1 MNDIDRASGQHIEPY
16 IGMPIYL
23 DDCDDIM
30 DDISDDN
37 NMMNPGNTMP
47 GGSTPGETMP
57 GNTGSG
63 SNSIAACVD
72 NLPLAMAYVPM
83 QSWEETYEPA
93 EALMNGTVFPCLNL
107 PFLGGAKR

>member
-1 MNDIDRASGQHIEPY
+1 MNDIDRASGQHVEPY

-30 DDISDDN
+30 DDISGDN
-37 NMMNPGNTMP
+37 NMIDPGNM
-47 GGSTPGETMP
+47 MP

-63 SNSIAACVD
+63 SNSIAVCVD

>member
-1 MNDIDRASGQHIEPY
+1 MNDIDRASGQHVEPY

-23 DDCDDIM
+23 DDCDNIM
-30 DDISDDN
+30 DDISGDN
-37 NMMNPGNTMP
+37 NMMDPGNTMP
-47 GGSTPGETMP
+47 G
-57 GNTGSG
+57 NTDSG

>member
-1 MNDIDRASGQHIEPY
+1 MNDIDRAAAANVEPY

-30 DDISDDN
+30 DGISGDIDVN
-37 NMMNPGNTMP
+37 NPENTTPGGTRPGNTMP
-47 GGSTPGETMP
+47 GGSTPG
-57 GNTGSG
+57 SD
-63 SNSIAACVD
+63 SIAECVN

-83 QSWEETYEPA
+83 QRWEETYEPG
-93 EALMNGTVFPCLNL
+93 EALMNGTVFPSLNL

>member
-30 DDISDDN
+30 DNISGDN

-47 GGSTPGETMP
+47 GNTDSGST
-57 GNTGSG
+57 
-63 SNSIAACVD
+63 SIAACVD

>member
-1 MNDIDRASGQHIEPY
+1 MQQIEPY

-30 DDISDDN
+30 DGISDGN
-37 NMMNPGNTMP
+37 NGMNPGNTAPGNNNPGNTMP
-47 GGSTPGETMP
+47 GGNIPIGVKP
-57 GNTGSG
+57 
-63 SNSIAACVD
+63 VD
-72 NLPLAMAYVPM
+72 CLSDLPLAMAYVPM
-83 QSWEETYEPA
+83 QGWEETYEPA

>member
-1 MNDIDRASGQHIEPY
+1 MNDIDRASGQHVEPY

-30 DDISDDN
+30 DDISGDN
-37 NMMNPGNTMP
+37 NMMDPGNTMP
-47 GGSTPGETMP
+47 G
-57 GNTGSG
+57 NTDSG
-63 SNSIAACVD
+63 SNSIATCVD

>member
-30 DDISDDN
+30 DNISGDN

-47 GGSTPGETMP
+47 G
-57 GNTGSG
+57 NTDSG

>member
-30 DDISDDN
+30 DDISGDN
-37 NMMNPGNTMP
+37 NMMDPGNTMP
-47 GGSTPGETMP
+47 G
-57 GNTGSG
+57 NTDSG

>member
-30 DDISDDN
+30 DDISGDN
-37 NMMNPGNTMP
+37 NMMDPGNM
-47 GGSTPGETMP
+47 MP
-57 GNTGSG
+57 GNTDSG
-63 SNSIAACVD
+63 SNSIATCVD